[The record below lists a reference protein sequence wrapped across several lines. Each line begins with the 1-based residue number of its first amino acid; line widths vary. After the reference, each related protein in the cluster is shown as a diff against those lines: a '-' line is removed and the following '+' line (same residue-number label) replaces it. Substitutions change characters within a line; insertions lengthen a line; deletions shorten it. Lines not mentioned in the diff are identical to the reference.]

1 MANIQQQLRYYLN
14 EDWEDEADLNYSV
27 QGRKQAQQHKALTR
41 RLMEKER
48 GRGISKFQR
57 DLRKQRQNGKP

>member
-14 EDWEDEADLNYSV
+14 EDWEDEADLNYFV
-27 QGRKQAQQHKALTR
+27 QGRKQAQQYKALTR